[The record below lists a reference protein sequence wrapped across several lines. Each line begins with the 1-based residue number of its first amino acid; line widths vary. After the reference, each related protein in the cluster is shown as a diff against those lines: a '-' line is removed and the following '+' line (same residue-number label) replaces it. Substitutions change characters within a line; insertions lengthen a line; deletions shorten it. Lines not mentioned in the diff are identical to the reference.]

1 LVNSSRGSTRR
12 TSQETRELSKDSEVQ
27 QTEQTTIKIDSLYE
41 SVDFYTTITC
51 SRFEEMNMEM
61 FRKCMET
68 VEKCL
73 RDAKMNKTS
82 IHDVVSVGGSTWIP
96 KVQQL
101 LQDFSNGMDTLQKHQ
116 S

>member
-1 LVNSSRGSTRR
+1 
-12 TSQETRELSKDSEVQ
+12 VQ
-27 QTEQTTIKIDSLYE
+27 QTEQTTIEIDFLYE

-51 SRFEEMNMEM
+51 SRFEEMNVDM
-61 FRKCMET
+61 FRKCMEP

-82 IHDVVSVGGSTWIP
+82 IHDVLSVGGFTWIP